1 MRGRAAARDG
11 NGIRVCEGAFS
22 LFSSAW
28 SMLGV
33 VRVLVVED
41 DEKLGSVL
49 VRGFATD
56 GIVADLVT
64 RGRDALVRAGATEYT
79 VIVLDVMLPDLDG
92 FSVCRSL
99 RKEKVFAPVLMLTA
113 RDAVEDRVRGL
124 DSGAD
129 DYVVKPFSFAELLAR
144 VRALSRRGAIER
156 TVMLEVGDLRLD
168 SARHQVWRGET
179 PIDLAGKEYAVLEAL
194 MRHPGDVLSRFQ
206 LLEAV
211 WGYEYENRSNIVEVY
226 VRYLREKIDRPF
238 GRQSLQTVRGV
249 GYRVCAE

>member
-1 MRGRAAARDG
+1 M
-11 NGIRVCEGAFS
+11 
-22 LFSSAW
+22 
-28 SMLGV
+28 
-33 VRVLVVED
+33 RVLVVED

-56 GIVADLVT
+56 GIVADVVGL
-64 RGRDALVRAGATEYT
+64 GRDAVVRAGATQYT

-99 RKEKVFAPVLMLTA
+99 REEKIFAPVLMLTA
-113 RDAVEDRVRGL
+113 RDAIADRVRGL

-129 DYVVKPFSFAELLAR
+129 DYLVKPFSFAELLAR

-194 MRHPGDVLSRFQ
+194 MRHPGEVLSRFQ
-206 LLEAV
+206 LLEEV
-211 WGYEYENRSNIVEVY
+211 WGYDYENRSNIVEVY